1 MKIFINLIVGVLLL
15 LPQGAAALCV
25 QGDCVNGQGTVV
37 LPDGRRYV
45 GEFREGIRS
54 GRGLMTFPD
63 GTKYLGDWQNDKPHG
78 QGTLS
83 SVSKFEYAGE
93 FADGVREGRGTLE
106 TVDGKKYTG
115 EWQNDVPHGQ
125 GKISYPDGGSF
136 VGQFENGRRNGQGE
150 AIYSDG
156 TKYVGHWK
164 DGLPNGLGTKIYAD
178 GEKYSGEFKNGLMHG
193 QGTIVKTDGGS
204 YTGQW
209 QNDVL
214 LKKEEVV
221 TEPELST
228 VDETEGHVLAVVD
241 EKPAALSKAVG
252 MDEKVVEPAPPAPSP
267 NIVKSPAG
275 YASVKQNGVFVRSG
289 PSTEYRIVR
298 SVSRGFPVQVIGHQ
312 DDWSNVKDFV
322 GQEGWIYSPLLDRN
336 NSVIV
341 NAAKVNVRSGPGLNF
356 TVINQV
362 EFGTVLQVQNIE
374 NDWCMVTATGGM
386 EGWLSGELIWPPGH
400 AVVSSQ
406 DVSTAAEIMAQ
417 EETEPDRTVELIIQ
431 QRVEETSQ
439 AVEMEAPQLEGEAVA
454 ETPEGKAEAA
464 EAAAVAAPIMV
475 QEETVPDR
483 TVEFIIQQR
492 VEETSQAIEIKAPQ
506 LEGEPVAEIPEGEGE
521 AAVYAEVASAT
532 DVAVENTRDAST
544 ATPVPG
550 EIINERGYAGVAQNG
565 RGANIRSEPSLAAE
579 VLRSVPPGF
588 PMVVLERQGGWALV
602 EDFRERKGWV
612 YAALLTDLQTVV
624 IKVGKGNLRSGPSL
638 TDEIV
643 AKLDYGVVMFI
654 DETRGDW
661 LKVSNPEGLT
671 GWLHRD
677 VVWP

>member
-1 MKIFINLIVGVLLL
+1 MKTFINLIVGVLLL

-83 SVSKFEYAGE
+83 SIGKFEYAGA

-125 GKISYPDGGSF
+125 GKIIYPDGGTF
-136 VGQFENGRRNGQGE
+136 IGQFENGRRNGQGE

-156 TKYVGHWK
+156 TKYAGHWK
-164 DGLPNGLGTKIYAD
+164 DDLPNGLGTKIYVD
-178 GEKYSGEFKNGLMHG
+178 GEKYTGEFTNGLMHG
-193 QGTIVKTDGGS
+193 QGTFVNSDGSS

-214 LKKEEVV
+214 LKKEELV

-241 EKPAALSKAVG
+241 EKPAEPAIAAGAGAVA
-252 MDEKVVEPAPPAPSP
+252 VEPLPAAPSEDIA
-267 NIVKSPAG
+267 NSQAG
-275 YASVKQNGVFVRSG
+275 FASVNQNGVFVRSG

-298 SVSRGFPVQVIGHQ
+298 SVSRGFPVQVIGQQ
-312 DDWSNVKDFV
+312 DNWSNVKDFV
-322 GQEGWIYSPLLDRN
+322 GQEGWIFTPLLGLN
-336 NSVIV
+336 NSAIV
-341 NAAKVNVRSGPGLNF
+341 NVLKGNLRSGPGLNF
-356 TVINQV
+356 TIINQV
-362 EFGTVLQVQNIE
+362 DFGTVLQMKSIE
-374 NDWCMVTATGGM
+374 SDWYLVTAADGT
-386 EGWLSGELIWPPGH
+386 EGWLSRELIWPAGH
-400 AVVSSQ
+400 TVVPAP
-406 DVSTAAEIMAQ
+406 DVAAAAAT
-417 EETEPDRTVELIIQ
+417 TEQKDMQPDRTVEFIIR

-439 AVEMEAPQLEGEAVA
+439 AVRMEAPGLESE
-454 ETPEGKAEAA
+454 PAA
-464 EAAAVAAPIMV
+464 EM
-475 QEETVPDR
+475 
-483 TVEFIIQQR
+483 
-492 VEETSQAIEIKAPQ
+492 
-506 LEGEPVAEIPEGEGE
+506 PEGEVE
-521 AAVYAEVASAT
+521 VAASAAVASAT
-532 DVAVENTRDAST
+532 DVAVAST
-544 ATPVPG
+544 PPESTVIPEPNPVEPIV
-550 EIINERGYAGVAQNG
+550 EPINERGYAGVAQNG

-579 VLRSVPPGF
+579 VLRAVPPGF
-588 PMVVLERQGGWALV
+588 PMTVLERQGDWALV
-602 EDFRERKGWV
+602 EDFRERRGWV

-638 TDEIV
+638 LDESV
-643 AKLDYGVVMFI
+643 AQLDYGVIMFI
-654 DETRGDW
+654 DESRGDW
-661 LKVSNPEGLT
+661 LKVSNPEGLA

-677 VVWP
+677 IIWP